1 MYILVKRRRK
11 VDRDAVKR
19 MAFTSFMD
27 PVCPVSGRLSYRGF
41 FSRSTPAVRGVDS
54 SSSGYSARDSLQ
66 MAVCE
71 RQFALTLHCRRP
83 WGRGGYSGTKPAQE
97 TCFVGEAR
105 PGVGYLRRRRS
116 CSSHPPDTAQAC
128 AWCLSN
134 SRLLFARCTCRP
146 NLRVLQA
153 MVRPLCTVA
162 RTVVEG
168 VARQLGSRDWSC
180 NRWGCG
186 KGGGTWRHLPASDG

>member
-1 MYILVKRRRK
+1 MTDRLVTGSPYSTMRTIVMATPGSPLALAETAARRR
-11 VDRDAVKR
+11 VFETI
-19 MAFTSFMD
+19 M
-27 PVCPVSGRLSYRGF
+27 
-41 FSRSTPAVRGVDS
+41 
-54 SSSGYSARDSLQ
+54 
-66 MAVCE
+66 
-71 RQFALTLHCRRP
+71 RP
-83 WGRGGYSGTKPAQE
+83 HSMHGGYSGTKPAQE

-105 PGVGYLRRRRS
+105 PDVGYLRRRRS
-116 CSSHPPDTAQAC
+116 CSSHPPDTTQAC